1 MILIVLFEIN
11 NNKIILKFKM
21 LIFFLLICIVSA
33 QTKLKVT
40 GTVMDSQGIN
50 IAGVYIKLFQQQ
62 QNIISG
68 QTKDDGKYELIAQ
81 INQMGNLFVEASLN
95 GDLQI
100 PQRYAANPDKNG
112 NIIQDFILTV
122 DDVTVNGL
130 AVLAKI
136 NGQYFNKN
144 APLNGGQSYT
154 PLVGVKIDYTIEYIL
169 NGQKSYAFQSESN
182 DQGLSKLFTI
192 YPKSA
197 AVLKFLAQSE
207 NFWNYRQTKDND
219 ETYVLIVT
227 NQYKV
232 NYQVIME
239 EGVFTQKV
247 QGIVVD
253 KNSKKPLKDAIVEII
268 FSSESKGIL
277 NTQTFQTKED
287 GKIDI
292 SYITKLWYKFIIQ
305 ISITKQYYA
314 LYEQSKT
321 ISMDHDDR
329 TKNSDLY
336 QLGIIEIPVQPS
348 VTLHGIVLD
357 PNLKTIKDLPLQFIA
372 KFENLIEK
380 FDAQTDSNGQWI
392 KQKMLLQPSAQYDLQ
407 ITYTNMQ
414 KEILINKF
422 IFSTTLEPVQNI
434 LIENLYYQDIVN
446 AQLTGTFLQAPENIK
461 FNIPYQINCDT
472 IQSKLNLPK
481 QILGQTDENE
491 IIDQNWKVEARGDKD
506 IACTIQQQD
515 IVQFIQ
521 PFSKQFTLQK
531 GIWKVDLKQIEIKYN
546 LFDIIITGIV
556 VDKTQIVPFISES
569 NMKFIIFQKDDT
581 QHKLSREFNIKSDEK
596 GQFSLK
602 FKIGKGEQMI
612 VKLQISH
619 PDFIDY
625 QKDEFLNLEGNGSQ
639 SFNFNVQSDQNPNN
653 KNPITLERVEYN
665 NIILNYKVDTL
676 KQQATIK
683 LNSCTPFMED
693 DKLYN
698 PIYQSNDGSFK
709 LHFKCYQN
717 VNYKATLE
725 LNIKNFATQKFQSHQ
740 FKCIPPSKEKPEI
753 EIISDSLFIQGIFT
767 VKFFDVNN
775 KPLSG
780 YQANFHTNPLS
791 EVIILTSDAQG
802 IIQFVDKKL
811 FKNQQY
817 IGFLEYESFS
827 TQINF
832 QTKIDNL
839 EEQHFKDQYIGGQ
852 IQYKISGKVKLC
864 RGQLI
869 NPLQIKVKCSNK
881 SEKNEQTKL
890 DGEFIVNIQ
899 AVSNFNDIVQCT
911 TTISGDIQDQSFDT
925 TFTKGIY
932 STFKEISACLKDV
945 KLNILGK
952 FIDPKNQPKS
962 NQQFDFSII
971 FQEDPK
977 DIKVTQLKTNE
988 KGLWEIKDT
997 IIKANAKYE
1006 FIIKYKN
1013 GIGDEKSL
1021 KQQYQS
1027 SVFTLKP
1034 QDNIE
1039 FSNIYYEDFE
1049 QCHIYGKASDC
1060 KAKNIIPAT
1069 FPVVLTCDQAL
1080 SKDNKPIKQIGKIGY
1095 DLQYDLKVDGLVG
1108 FDQPLQC
1115 HLKSENEAKVKF
1127 NQDIKLQGPKWE
1139 IKQDLTVQYIT
1150 WLISLKGQVLDS
1162 TNINTNMNGAIIT
1175 FTVHQLVTNKIQQK
1189 LRGRFHL
1196 DVQQTQLDDVNS
1208 KDQGIYQI
1216 EFSILNEEALSID
1229 ITAKL
1234 TDFNDFKQLNVLS
1247 IPGTKNENLNYNI
1260 NLQRLV
1266 IPAILQSSLDQTGSI
1281 QFKTTQP
1288 LMKEEDDK
1296 KFYGTSV
1303 TLQQGKPFQF
1313 NFQCYQNIEYISYFI
1328 YINEHKQQTEYFSEP
1343 FKCKKAPE
1351 LTVIKIKSVYD
1362 KSILKISGIIKDKE
1376 NLNQIDYVEG
1386 AVVIINLN
1394 KNDKL
1399 VKSIQTTSN
1408 EKGQYQGQFEIFTDT
1423 YELEIEAS
1431 HPQFEEGNIQEK
1443 VIFSKNEDL
1452 KDRDITLERKVNKQ
1466 KIEFNLQD
1474 SKKKPIK
1481 NSQVEASEFKPKQN
1495 GNGRIVVKVDDEKGK
1510 ATLEV
1515 SCFKDVEESFKLEI
1529 KVQGLKETI
1538 EQTIKC
1544 DGISQDHSIKTNLQ
1558 YINIQGQ
1565 VIDPYCEGKG
1575 KLKLNLDTIPET
1587 QKLKL
1592 ITDKEGYWE
1601 GELLVKLDQ
1610 EYSLNVNYNSWNGK
1624 QQILNQKQKIKSDDL
1639 SLKYQKIYYSDEVES
1654 LVKGEVTSSKYHVSL
1669 KFHKIAVIYENKEV
1683 KESEIDQF
1691 SEYEMNFKFEAQCNI
1706 SYDYQILIKET
1717 QHFERKMVP
1726 LIIKP
1731 PTYNYT
1737 IDIIVEESSA
1747 YVSEIK
1753 NFFSKFLISG
1763 YLESEYNCKDRLFR
1777 AVDHASVKIVKKQES
1792 GDKVKAATHTRKD
1805 GKFQLYFFL
1814 SKSQVKNNIF
1824 VWLHFEKEGF
1834 TTPYPLLIIPS
1845 QYEKFQMDEE
1855 TITHIDIGY
1864 QSISPIRDMGCP
1876 DDIPKIS
1883 NNEQSMILIDY
1894 IQLEKKHVKGNKN

>member
-1 MILIVLFEIN
+1 
-11 NNKIILKFKM
+11 M
-21 LIFFLLICIVSA
+21 LIFFVLTYLVSA
-33 QTKLKVT
+33 QTKLKLT

-50 IAGVYIKLFQQQ
+50 IAGVYIKLFQEQQ
-62 QNIISG
+62 TIVSG
-68 QTKDDGKYELIAQ
+68 QTKDDGKYELVAQ
-81 INQMGNLFVEASLN
+81 INQIGNLVVEASLY

-100 PQRYAANPDKNG
+100 PQRYAVNPDSNG
-112 NIIQDFILTV
+112 NVVQDFILTV

-144 APLNGGQSYT
+144 APLNGGQSYA

-169 NGQKSYAFQSESN
+169 NGKHSYGFNSESN
-182 DQGLSKLFTI
+182 TEGLSKLFTI

-197 AVLKFLAQSE
+197 AVVKFLAQSE
-207 NFWNYRQTKDND
+207 NFWNYRQTKEDD

-253 KNSKKPLKDAIVEII
+253 KNSKKPLKDATVEII
-268 FSSESKGIL
+268 FSSESKGQL
-277 NTQTFQTKED
+277 NRQTFQTKED

-292 SYITKLWYKFIIQ
+292 SYITKLWYKFIIKV
-305 ISITKQYYA
+305 SITKQYYA
-314 LYEQSKT
+314 LFEQSKT

-329 TKNSDLY
+329 TKNSDIF
-336 QLGIIEIPVQPS
+336 QLGTIEIPVQPS

-357 PNLKTIKDLPLQFIA
+357 PNLKPMKNLALQFIA
-372 KFENLIEK
+372 KFENLIEN
-380 FDAQTDSNGQWI
+380 FETQTDSNGQWI
-392 KQKMLLQPSAQYDLQ
+392 KKNLLLQPSAQYDLQ
-407 ITYTNMQ
+407 ITYTNTQ

-422 IFSTTLEPVQNI
+422 IFSTTLEPIQN
-434 LIENLYYQDIVN
+434 LQIENLYYQDIVN
-446 AQLTGTFLQAPENIK
+446 AQLNGKFSEAPENIK
-461 FNIPYQINCDT
+461 FKIPYQINCDT
-472 IQSKLNLPK
+472 IESKLNLPK
-481 QILGQTDENE
+481 QTLGQTDENE
-491 IIDQNWKVEARGDKD
+491 VLDQNWKLEARGDKD
-506 IACTIQQQD
+506 ITCSIQQQD
-515 IVQFIQ
+515 IAQFIQ
-521 PFSKQFTLQK
+521 PFTKQFTLQK
-531 GIWKVDLKQIEIKYN
+531 GIWKIDLKQIEIKYN
-546 LFDIIITGIV
+546 LFEIIITGIL
-556 VDKTQIVPFISES
+556 VDKTQIIPFISDA
-569 NMKFIIFQKDDT
+569 NMKFNVFQKDVT
-581 QHKLSREFNIKSDEK
+581 QHQLQREFNIKSDEK

-602 FKIGKGEQMI
+602 FKIGKGEKQI
-612 VKLQISH
+612 VKLKISH

-625 QKDEFLNLEGNGSQ
+625 QKDEFLNLE
-639 SFNFNVQSDQNPNN
+639 DENPKN
-653 KNPITLERVEYN
+653 KNPITLERIEYN

-676 KQQATIK
+676 KQPATLK

-693 DKLYN
+693 DKLYS

-725 LNIKNFATQKFQSHQ
+725 LSIKNFAAQIFQSHQ
-740 FKCIPPSKEKPEI
+740 FKCIPPTKEKPEI
-753 EIISDSLFIQGIFT
+753 EIVSDPLFIQGIFS
-767 VKFFDVNN
+767 VKFLDVNN

-791 EVIILTSDAQG
+791 DVLTQTSNAQG
-802 IIQFVDKKL
+802 IIQFVDTKL

-817 IGFLEYESFS
+817 TGFLEFGSSSLQISFY
-827 TQINF
+827 
-832 QTKIDNL
+832 TKIVNL
-839 EEQHFKDQYIGGQ
+839 EEQHFPDQYIGGQ

-890 DGEFIVNIQ
+890 DGEFIINIE
-899 AVSNFNDIVQCT
+899 AVSNFNDVVQCT

-925 TFTKGIY
+925 TFTKGSY
-932 STFKEISACLKDV
+932 SSFKEISACLKDV
-945 KLNILGK
+945 NLNLQGK
-952 FIDPKNQPKS
+952 IIDPKNQPKP
-962 NQQFDFSII
+962 NQQLDFSII

-977 DIKVTQLKTNE
+977 DIKTTQLKTNE
-988 KGLWEIKDT
+988 KGLYEIKDKV
-997 IIKANAKYE
+997 IKANAKYE

-1034 QDNIE
+1034 QDHFE

-1049 QCHIYGKASDC
+1049 QCHVYGKANDC
-1060 KAKNIIPAT
+1060 KAKNIIPST
-1069 FPVVLTCDQAL
+1069 FPVVLTCDQTL
-1080 SKDNKPIKQIGKIGY
+1080 STDKKPIKQIGKIGF

-1108 FDQPLQC
+1108 FDQPMQC
-1115 HLKSENEAKVKF
+1115 HLKSENESKVKF
-1127 NQDIKLQGPKWE
+1127 DQVIKLQGPKWE

-1150 WLISLKGQVLDS
+1150 WLIVLKGQVLDP
-1162 TNINTNMNGAIIT
+1162 TNINTNMNGVIIT
-1175 FTVHQLVTNKIQQK
+1175 ITVHQLVPNKLQQK

-1196 DVQQTQLDDVNS
+1196 DIQQTQLESVHS
-1208 KDQGIYQI
+1208 KDEGVYQT
-1216 EFSILNEEALSID
+1216 EFSILNQEALSID

-1234 TDFNDFKQLNVLS
+1234 TDFNDFKQLNILQVT
-1247 IPGTKNENLNYNI
+1247 GTKDEHLNYNI
-1260 NLQRLV
+1260 NLQR
-1266 IPAILQSSLDQTGSI
+1266 IIISAILSSSLDETGSI
-1281 QFKTTQP
+1281 QLKTTKP
-1288 LMKEEDDK
+1288 LMKEENDM

-1303 TLQQGKPFQF
+1303 KLQQGKPFQL
-1313 NFQCYQNIEYISYFI
+1313 NFQCYQNVEYRANFI
-1328 YINEHKQQTEYFSEP
+1328 LINQHQQSIEYFSEP
-1343 FKCKKAPE
+1343 FICKKAPE
-1351 LTVIKIKSVYD
+1351 LTVIKIKSVND

-1376 NLNQIDYVEG
+1376 KLNQIDYVKD
-1386 AVVIINLN
+1386 ANVIINLN

-1399 VKSIQTTSN
+1399 VKSIQITSN
-1408 EKGQYQGQFEIFTDT
+1408 ERGQYQGQFEISTDT
-1423 YELEIEAS
+1423 YQLEIKAS
-1431 HPQFEEGNIQEK
+1431 HPQFEDGDISEK

-1452 KDRDITLERKVNKQ
+1452 RDRNIILERKVNKQ

-1481 NSQVEASEFKPKQN
+1481 NSQVEASEFKPKSN
-1495 GNGRIVVKVDDEKGK
+1495 GNDRIVVKVDDKTGK

-1529 KVQGLKETI
+1529 KVQDLKETV

-1558 YINIQGQ
+1558 YINVYGQ
-1565 VIDPYCEGKG
+1565 VIDPYCEGKEE
-1575 KLKLNLDTIPET
+1575 LKLNLDTVPET

-1592 ITDKEGYWE
+1592 ITNKEGDWE
-1601 GELLVKLDQ
+1601 GELLVKLHQ
-1610 EYSLNVNYNSWNGK
+1610 EYSLNINYNSWNGK
-1624 QQILNQKQKIKSDDL
+1624 QQSLKQKHKIKSDDL
-1639 SLKYQKIYYSDEVES
+1639 SLKYQKIYYSDEVEGK
-1654 LVKGEVTSSKYHVSL
+1654 VEGEVTSNKYHVSL
-1669 KFHKIAVIYENKEV
+1669 KFHKIALLYEDEEV

-1691 SEYEMNFKFEAQCNI
+1691 SEYEMKFKFEAQCNKN
-1706 SYDYQILIKET
+1706 YDYQILIKET
-1717 QHFERKMVP
+1717 QHFERKLVP
-1726 LIIKP
+1726 LNIQP
-1731 PTYNYT
+1731 PKYHYKK
-1737 IDIIVEESSA
+1737 DIIVEESQA
-1747 YVSEIK
+1747 YVNEIK
-1753 NFFSKFLISG
+1753 NFFSKFMISG
-1763 YLESEYNCKDRLFR
+1763 YLESEYNCKDKLFR
-1777 AVDHASVKIVKKQES
+1777 AVQHASVKIVKKQES
-1792 GDKVKAATHTRKD
+1792 GDKVKAATHTRED

-1864 QSISPIRDMGCP
+1864 QSISPIRNMGCP

-1883 NNEQSMILIDY
+1883 NNDQSMILIDY
-1894 IQLEKKHVKGNKN
+1894 INLEKKHLKGNKN